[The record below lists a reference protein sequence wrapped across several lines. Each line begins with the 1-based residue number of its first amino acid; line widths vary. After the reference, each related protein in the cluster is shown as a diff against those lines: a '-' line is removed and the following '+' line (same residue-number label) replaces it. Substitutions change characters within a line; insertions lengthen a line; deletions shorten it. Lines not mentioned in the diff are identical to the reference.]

1 MSDLILSNMS
11 LIPAHIRDAGQS
23 ELTKNLLDKMG
34 GVSVKRISIR
44 GKMFRLVVGG
54 EEVAKRADLLD
65 VVVVNIAKDV
75 SRTYYAG
82 VYDPKAEAT
91 APTCW
96 SSDSKVPHPAVPSPQ
111 HSNCA
116 DCPMNISGSGQ
127 GTTRACRFKRRI
139 AVVLAEDLDAG
150 VHMLELPATSLFGR
164 GKDDRTMPFEQY
176 FKYVASQNHSIDRLV
191 TRLRFDDDAD
201 TPKLYFSAISFP
213 TVEMMPKLAEYGQSA
228 EAKAAVILTVYQV
241 DKKESAEPVVRAASR
256 KDVPTPKVDVSDA
269 LRKFAQKGAEV
280 DDE

>member
-1 MSDLILSNMS
+1 
-11 LIPAHIRDAGQS
+11 
-23 ELTKNLLDKMG
+23 
-34 GVSVKRISIR
+34 
-44 GKMFRLVVGG
+44 
-54 EEVAKRADLLD
+54 
-65 VVVVNIAKDV
+65 
-75 SRTYYAG
+75 
-82 VYDPKAEAT
+82 
-91 APTCW
+91 
-96 SSDSKVPHPAVPSPQ
+96 
-111 HSNCA
+111 
-116 DCPMNISGSGQ
+116 
-127 GTTRACRFKRRI
+127 
-139 AVVLAEDLDAG
+139 
-150 VHMLELPATSLFGR
+150 MLELPATSLFGR